1 MATQTHTPVIR
12 VHMVDAC
19 RQTLDERAD
28 RAQRIGDFIA
38 GLIIGGIVFGA
49 LTAIVVALAGVPS

>member
-1 MATQTHTPVIR
+1 MKTFNPIIR

-28 RAQRIGDFIA
+28 MAHRIGDFIA
-38 GLIIGGIVFGA
+38 GLIVGGLVFGA
-49 LTAIVVALAGVPS
+49 IAWIVGRLV